1 MTRRKQ
7 HHHDGKPRDRQM
19 HLRVCDEDIHM
30 MRRVAEHMGMTLA
43 HATVTLF
50 RQADGSQQHERE
62 ERESP
67 QVREL
72 RAIRAQI
79 WKIGH
84 NINQIA
90 RNTNRDMSTTPADEA
105 SAMNA
110 VRGCREL
117 LAQAD
122 EIIRSGA
129 SKP

>member
-7 HHHDGKPRDRQM
+7 HHRDGKPRDRQI
-19 HLRVCDEDIHM
+19 HLRVSDEDIHM
-30 MRRVAEHMGMTLA
+30 MRRVAEHMGMTLS

-50 RQADGSQQHERE
+50 RRADGSQQHERE
-62 ERESP
+62 EQDSP

-72 RAIRAQI
+72 RQVRAQI
-79 WKIGH
+79 WRIGH

-90 RNTNRDMSTTPADEA
+90 RNTNRDMHTTKTDEA

-110 VRGCREL
+110 VRDCQKL

-122 EIIRSGA
+122 EIIRRTHA
-129 SKP
+129 Q

>member
-7 HHHDGKPRDRQM
+7 HHRDGKPRDRQM
-19 HLRVCDEDIHM
+19 HLRVSGEDIHM
-30 MRRVAEHMGMTLA
+30 MRRVAERMGMTLA

-50 RQADGSQQHERE
+50 HRADGSQEHERE
-62 ERESP
+62 EQDSP

-72 RAIRAQI
+72 RQIRTQI
-79 WKIGH
+79 WRIGH

-90 RNTNRDMSTTPADEA
+90 RNTNRDMTTTETDEA

-110 VRGCREL
+110 VRDCRKL

-122 EIIRSGA
+122 EIIRRMHD
-129 SKP
+129 